1 MGKFGG
7 SLCKRLAAP
16 VVLKGNPH
24 NRNAVTIASTSW
36 RAGGG
41 QAPPQTLEPTNFPWP
56 HSYSTKS
63 RIPKPT
69 FQFQP
74 DQLSPLDITDER
86 LMEMIQDRDPEG
98 IAMLHDRYASL
109 VKAMIMRVL
118 HNDAE
123 SDDMLQEI
131 FVEIWNRAASYDS
144 SKGKPL
150 GWMVTLSRRR
160 AIDRLRKR
168 EAYGRMEERLQE
180 QTKHTPQTSAGS
192 SRKTW
197 HMPKCGSTQPR
208 ADQPAS
214 RAAPGHRTRLLQRNE
229 PARDRSATGIPLG
242 TIKTRLELGI
252 KKLSE
257 ALAGFEDLL

>member
-1 MGKFGG
+1 MPT
-7 SLCKRLAAP
+7 LL
-16 VVLKGNPH
+16 
-24 NRNAVTIASTSW
+24 
-36 RAGGG
+36 
-41 QAPPQTLEPTNFPWP
+41 LEP
-56 HSYSTKS
+56 SQDLVKDSAL
-63 RIPKPT
+63 
-69 FQFQP
+69 QP
-74 DQLSPLDITDER
+74 LQSEPLDITDER
-86 LMEMIQDRDPEG
+86 LMEMIQARDPEG
-98 IAMLHDRYASL
+98 ISMLHDRYASL

-131 FVEIWNRAASYDS
+131 FVEIWNRAASYDAG
-144 SKGKPL
+144 KGKPL

-180 QTKHTPQTSAGS
+180 QTKHTPTSVSGQLEEDVAHAEMREQLNRVLS
-192 SRKTW
+192 SL
-197 HMPKCGSTQPR
+197 P
-208 ADQPAS
+208 PAQRQAIELAYYKGMS
-214 RAAPGHRTRLLQRNE
+214 QREIAA
-229 PARDRSATGIPLG
+229 ATGIPLG